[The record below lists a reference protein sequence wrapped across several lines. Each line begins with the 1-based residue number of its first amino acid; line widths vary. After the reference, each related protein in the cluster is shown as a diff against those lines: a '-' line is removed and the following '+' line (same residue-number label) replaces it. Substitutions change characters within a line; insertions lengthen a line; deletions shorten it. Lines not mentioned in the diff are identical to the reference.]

1 MGGSERQNHASPAV
15 LGSSFRAPLVS
26 STDAP
31 SPARVTL
38 PADLS
43 GSLKYLDDAQL
54 QMLLEAVTVEIN
66 RRNQAA
72 PKSETATLVA
82 AIGTSSQGQ
91 SVAGRNKKA
100 RGIEEIPEG
109 KANLIRASFMAG
121 VKPAAIARTF
131 RISQS
136 LVNRVLSSSAA
147 KPKR

>member
-82 AIGTSSQGQ
+82 AIGTSSQGK
-91 SVAGRNKKA
+91 SVAFHRPQFA
-100 RGIEEIPEG
+100 
-109 KANLIRASFMAG
+109 
-121 VKPAAIARTF
+121 
-131 RISQS
+131 
-136 LVNRVLSSSAA
+136 LSATIFSVGT
-147 KPKR
+147 